1 MQNRLGLF
9 LVLIFISSS
18 LFAATEERTIHQTF
32 ALNASGRIDVSNVNG
47 DITITGW
54 DKNQVDMKATKR
66 GPAENL
72 DLVEIVTNSTPQR
85 FSAETK
91 YPRFKNNTDVSVR
104 YEFMVPK
111 SAILDEINNVNGE
124 ISITGVENEIR
135 ISTVNGAAEV
145 QGTKSSLSAETVNGR
160 IEVAWIDFPRNGN
173 VDMQTVNGSLKLR
186 LPGNANAD
194 VHAASLNGSIESEF
208 PMTVQGRFISKKLT
222 GKIGAGGT
230 SIDLNTVNGSIN
242 ILKSP

>member
-32 ALNASGRIDVSNVNG
+32 ALNASGRIDVSNVN
-47 DITITGW
+47 
-54 DKNQVDMKATKR
+54 
-66 GPAENL
+66 
-72 DLVEIVTNSTPQR
+72 VEIVTNSTPQR